1 LKLWKISNLNELFSV
16 EDIIFNSENM
26 KINGVI
32 TGKDLRLN
40 SKCVVISTGTFLG
53 GMVHIGK
60 KKYPAGRHMRDSQ
73 NVEPPSIGL
82 SKTLRRLKFPISKKS
97 IYYYLRSANNWYSTS
112 T

>member
-1 LKLWKISNLNELFSV
+1 M
-16 EDIIFNSENM
+16 FNSEKM

-32 TGKDLRLN
+32 TGEKNNLN

-60 KKYPAGRHMRDSQ
+60 KKYPAGRHMRDSE

-82 SKTLRRLKFPISKKS
+82 SKTLRRLNFPISKKS
-97 IYYYLRSANNWYSTS
+97 VYYNLRSFNNWYSTS
-112 T
+112 S